1 MMTRCDKNYS
11 AKLLFLCLS
20 HSGPVTVCK
29 LASIKDPS
37 LRSTA
42 EGPREPLSLHLEE
55 KVTFGQG
62 TLRTQHGGQRQSHVK
77 QPELFGEWQVIGGGG
92 MGWGG
97 ERRAWRAGRLRSRR
111 ACSATKKNSSRNCTE
126 QALNCKSFARAVAR
140 F

>member
-1 MMTRCDKNYS
+1 MTRCDKNYS

-77 QPELFGEWQVIGGGG
+77 QPELFGEWQVIGGGWAG
-92 MGWGG
+92 EVKGEPGRQASSGLGG
-97 ERRAWRAGRLRSRR
+97 LAQLRRRTAVGTAQSRP
-111 ACSATKKNSSRNCTE
+111 
-126 QALNCKSFARAVAR
+126 
-140 F
+140 